1 MKQKIVTY
9 LLGAQAVTLVTGYIL
24 KAPDLSAT
32 AERQSTIREQQ
43 TETAFERQEAMSRA
57 QTCLVMASELPITD
71 GVSGYFS
78 SAKNGRII
86 IDKKRPFPDGTTVCD
101 AFGNT
106 GIVET
111 DINGTPII
119 TDIKKMPQEVITEIL
134 TERGLTPKP
143 SKRPFAKRQK

>member
-1 MKQKIVTY
+1 MNRKITAY
-9 LLGAQAVTLVTGYIL
+9 LLGAQIAALSIAYIL

-32 AERQSTIREQQ
+32 AERQSTIREHQ
-43 TETAFERQEAMSRA
+43 TETAFERQEATNRA
-57 QTCLVMASELPITD
+57 QTCLLMASEFPITD
-71 GVSGYFS
+71 GVAGYFS
-78 SAKNGRII
+78 SVKKGRIV

-101 AFGNT
+101 GFGNT

-143 SKRPFAKRQK
+143 SKIPFAKQQK